1 MRLTRTRLRASSRTT
16 SQVRSRPR
24 AHQACGAA
32 GGLVA
37 SCVAVLLR
45 LLGVWPT
52 AYSVG
57 RSSTSRTRSSSR
69 ESSAGVSVM
78 AAALMRSM
86 SRLTA
91 RCSGASR
98 GWAARDI
105 RWSAVL
111 RALSSGS
118 ALPVRLACCCARRR
132 DDSMSTTR
140 FSSRERDRLCIRSSS
155 CERCR
160 ATSLRRVS
168 FTVRRAAVSRDSS
181 WASRATVRASMAW
194 VLVSV
199 FCRASCCWMWS
210 SFCHSRPP
218 ATRAAT
224 AISATA

>member
-45 LLGVWPT
+45 LLGIWPT

-69 ESSAGVSVM
+69 DSRAGVSVM
-78 AAALMRSM
+78 AAALIRSM

-98 GWAARDI
+98 GWAAREI